1 MAKSVSIPLPIMTET
16 FANSPDC
23 DTVYIGEN
31 TSLSFL
37 DYLRH
42 SLRPWV
48 GATSFTESE
57 RGNAL
62 LEPDIDE
69 VAGKEVHLDLAEKR
83 ELFQSYC
90 EVVRVELYR
99 CHPTPRSR
107 TDLLI
112 LVKWYFASF

>member
-1 MAKSVSIPLPIMTET
+1 MAFPTMTET

-23 DTVYIGEN
+23 ATVYIGEN

-57 RGNAL
+57 RGNTL
-62 LEPDIDE
+62 LEPEMDE
-69 VAGKEVHLDLAEKR
+69 VAGEEVHLDLAEKR

-90 EVVRVELYR
+90 EVVRV
-99 CHPTPRSR
+99 
-107 TDLLI
+107 
-112 LVKWYFASF
+112 